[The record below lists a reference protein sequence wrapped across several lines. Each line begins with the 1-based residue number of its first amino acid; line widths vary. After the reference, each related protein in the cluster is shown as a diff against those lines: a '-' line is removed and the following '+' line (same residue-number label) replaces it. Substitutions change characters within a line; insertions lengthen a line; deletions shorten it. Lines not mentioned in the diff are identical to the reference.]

1 MAIAGH
7 EYVEVDGFHF
17 RRKRR
22 TPATLASAAA
32 ANAAA
37 AAAAAVGAVGE
48 AACKQSPAAIRHSL
62 QLENAAQPSPA
73 KASVPAA
80 AFRDDEDDA
89 AMAEGTAAGADA
101 DRVPAQP
108 ASCSH
113 PSSTDAQLGASALP
127 MPAENGASDSAVAAA
142 VAAAA
147 EAAAEAA
154 AAAAAADAAAAAA
167 AAAQAAAA
175 ELEMQEATEE
185 PAEAENPQQSRALQ
199 FTMLPSE
206 LCHLVGTFLAAELHK
221 LPGCSPVT
229 AQQAADGIRQQLVER
244 LQHSQ
249 LADGADDAGASAQA
263 AGQEAPASS
272 STPPQAVPP
281 LTVLPHQVQELKAK
295 LVDKHNK

>member
-1 MAIAGH
+1 
-7 EYVEVDGFHF
+7 VEVDGFHF

-22 TPATLASAAA
+22 TPATPLASAAA

-37 AAAAAVGAVGE
+37 TAAAAVGSVGE

-62 QLENAAQPSPA
+62 QLENAAQPTPA
-73 KASVPAA
+73 QATVPAA
-80 AFRDDEDDA
+80 ASHDDEDA
-89 AMAEGTAAGADA
+89 AMADGTAAGADA
-101 DRVPAQP
+101 DRAPAQP

-113 PSSTDAQLGASALP
+113 PSSTDARFGASALS
-127 MPAENGASDSAVAAA
+127 MPAETGTSDTAVAAA
-142 VAAAA
+142 AAAAA

-175 ELEMQEATEE
+175 DLEMQEATEE
-185 PAEAENPQQSRALQ
+185 PAEAENPQQSGPLQ

-221 LPGCSPVT
+221 LPGCSPAA

-249 LADGADDAGASAQA
+249 LADGDEAGASVQA

-272 STPPQAVPP
+272 STPPQAVPL
-281 LTVLPHQVQELKAK
+281 LTVLPHQVEELKAK